1 MGGPGPPQGSRGW
14 SLLGVIASRGG
25 TNAQCEWEE
34 RRGQGLCFPS
44 PPLLWRGGRLSSS
57 KSIAH
62 WETVAFLHPLPSLR
76 SVSASHIPCSPLWLP
91 QGPLHSWGHIM
102 ACKGQHCAHTW
113 AFTFLAPDTPPEG
126 GGEGMKPAPRG
137 GWHCPGPASRLWHC
151 PDSSFAPLGL
161 TPHAGQILPATP
173 PCPTPCLSPSWPQA
187 FPKTACAW
195 APCPPASPHKN
206 GPGLCL
212 LSGGGAAV

>member
-1 MGGPGPPQGSRGW
+1 MELLLQGGALMPNAMRRG
-14 SLLGVIASRGG
+14 AK
-25 TNAQCEWEE
+25 
-34 RRGQGLCFPS
+34 GQGLCFPS
-44 PPLLWRGGRLSSS
+44 PSLLWRGGRRKQQQKHHPLGDCD
-57 KSIAH
+57 
-62 WETVAFLHPLPSLR
+62 LHPLPSLR
-76 SVSASHIPCSPLWLP
+76 SVSASYTSPAAPYGFLKAPNTL
-91 QGPLHSWGHIM
+91 GGGHVM

-113 AFTFLAPDTPPEG
+113 AYTFLASDNPPPKG
-126 GGEGMKPAPRG
+126 GGEGMKPSPRG

-161 TPHAGQILPATP
+161 TPYAGQILPATP

-195 APCPPASPHKN
+195 APCPPASPHRN

-212 LSGGGAAV
+212 LSGGGVAA

>member
-1 MGGPGPPQGSRGW
+1 MPNAMRRG
-14 SLLGVIASRGG
+14 AK
-25 TNAQCEWEE
+25 
-34 RRGQGLCFPS
+34 GQGLCFPS
-44 PPLLWRGGRLSSS
+44 PPLLWRGGRS
-57 KSIAH
+57 KQQQKH
-62 WETVAFLHPLPSLR
+62 HPLGDCGLHPLPSLR
-76 SVSASHIPCSPLWLP
+76 SVFASYTSPTAP
-91 QGPLHSWGHIM
+91 YGFR
-102 ACKGQHCAHTW
+102 K
-113 AFTFLAPDTPPEG
+113 APDTLGGGTLWLARGSTVPTPGHSLSWLLTIPPKG

-161 TPHAGQILPATP
+161 TPYARQILPATP

-195 APCPPASPHKN
+195 ALCPPASPHRN

-212 LSGGGAAV
+212 LSGGGVAA